1 MAALTVL
8 FSLLFIGV
16 ILFICVVFPIWMI
29 VDCATSASRKS
40 LSKALWIVFMLLT
53 WVLGGI
59 AYGLLASRK
68 KALQWTSGALFM
80 VGALMIF
87 YFLRSLF
94 YVADL
99 ASTEALKKVEAI
111 QAGVLTQQDLARI
124 KDGLS
129 ALQRE
134 EQSDKGIARMFA
146 LRKSLKN
153 ITLTQIF
160 LKMQDDGALTPS
172 EYKIWIEKF
181 DTRATQDP
189 DDLKEFLDKKGWE

>member
-8 FSLLFIGV
+8 FSLLFIGA
-16 ILFICVVFPIWMI
+16 IFFICVVFPIWMI

-59 AYGLLASRK
+59 VYGLLASRK

-87 YFLRSLF
+87 FFLRSLF

-134 EQSDKGIARMFA
+134 GQSDKGIARMFA